1 MAGPGS
7 QTTGA
12 KGPALKEILMRY
24 APAALALSL
33 VVAVTASAGQ
43 GAAAQPDPRAAA
55 LVAEGRSQLASGQP
69 AAAVDSFE
77 AALAIDPGYTAV
89 YLELGEAARAQGLQG
104 KAIHYYREALDR
116 DSKNLAALSGEGEAM
131 LEKGAVE
138 KAKRNLAQLQSLCG
152 NSCSEARQLAAAIEN
167 HPRQPVLTAEAIA
180 PEPVVTQN

>member
-1 MAGPGS
+1 
-7 QTTGA
+7 
-12 KGPALKEILMRY
+12 MRY

-33 VVAVTASAGQ
+33 VVAVTASAGM
-43 GAAAQPDPRAAA
+43 GTEAQPDPRAAA
-55 LVAEGRSQLASGQP
+55 LVAAGRSQLTAGQP

-104 KAIHYYREALDR
+104 KAIRYYREALER

-138 KAKRNLAQLQSLCG
+138 KAKRNLAELQSLCG
-152 NSCSEARQLAAAIEN
+152 ASCSEAQQLAAAIQN
-167 HPRQPVLTAEAIA
+167 HPRQPVLTAEAVA
-180 PEPVVTQN
+180 PDPIVTQN

>member
-1 MAGPGS
+1 
-7 QTTGA
+7 
-12 KGPALKEILMRY
+12 MRY

-33 VVAVTASAGQ
+33 VVAVTASAGV
-43 GAAAQPDPRAAA
+43 GAASQPDPRAAA
-55 LVAEGRSQLASGQP
+55 LVAQGKSQLAAGEP

-104 KAIHYYREALDR
+104 KAIRYYREALER
-116 DSKNLAALSGEGEAM
+116 DPQNLAALSGEGEAM

-152 NSCSEARQLAAAIEN
+152 GSCSETQKLAAAIQAGP
-167 HPRQPVLTAEAIA
+167 PRQPVLTAEAVSA
-180 PEPVVTQN
+180 DPVVTQN